1 MGLLNFIVEHKKKKS
16 GVQFPAAKIAK
27 MESINYGVFK
37 EEERFSATPD
47 TVYEKLA
54 KLSGNLLH
62 IEPDKKA
69 REKMEES
76 IAFAH
81 LKVTPKGVTSFA
93 ILIGLL
99 FCLGT
104 IFLLLLGYIDFT
116 VGVILLMVS
125 MALYYYLY
133 TTPGRL
139 RKIYELKAGS
149 EIIMLILHIV
159 IYMRNFP
166 NLEGALKFATA
177 NLTGPLAY
185 DMQKMIWD
193 VDIGSYRSMEQ
204 ALLAYSERWKS
215 SFRSF
220 SDSINAII
228 YSLYATGNRR
238 RELLDEAI
246 DIILTSLSERSNNYV
261 INLASPVTLINA
273 LGILLPT
280 LTLTMLPVITI
291 FLEDSISPAL
301 IFVFYDIV
309 LPIVLVFAIKEI
321 LDKRVVTLPEPDI
334 SLHPDLPPENKFRIG
349 NFFVSSYF
357 IGVVILMP
365 FLYLWYVNFS
375 ALSLQISYVITLGF
389 FISFAIIF
397 RLSSFQ
403 KIKLRGDI
411 VEMEDEFKELLFGLG
426 QEIDRGIPLEVAIGK
441 IMPTLKGHYASTLL
455 KQIDV
460 NIKYKNHTLEQAV
473 FDEKDGAIM
482 QFPSKL
488 IYSVLK
494 AIVDASNKGTKIVS
508 EIMISISR
516 YLKNLHKTQESIQE
530 KFSEVIGSMQMQAT
544 ILLPLICAIMNTLTY
559 MMLEMFSFFGDAMG
573 DMPSGSVGY
582 AAFLSVIKEVPIS
595 ASTFQLAIGFYALET
610 IIILSWFTSGIQVG
624 EDRIH
629 RNTVMSR
636 NLIIGGLVY
645 VLVSFIS
652 LMVFIPFLDVIKNG
666 LGT

>member
-1 MGLLNFIVEHKKKKS
+1 MAFLDYIVEFRKKKE
-16 GVQFPAAKIAK
+16 GVQFPADKIAK

-37 EEERFSATPD
+37 KEENIIATPD
-47 TVYEKLA
+47 TIYEKLA
-54 KLSGNLLH
+54 KISGNLLQ
-62 IEPDKKA
+62 IEPGKKA
-69 REKMEES
+69 RESMEES

-93 ILIGLL
+93 ILLGLL
-99 FCLGT
+99 LSIIT
-104 IFLLLLGYIDFT
+104 VFLLLFGFIDFT
-116 VGVILLMVS
+116 AAVVLMITS
-125 MALYYYLY
+125 IAIYYYFY
-133 TTPGRL
+133 TTPARL
-139 RKIYELKAGS
+139 RKIYELQAGS

-185 DMQKMIWD
+185 DMQKLIWD
-193 VDIGSYRSMEQ
+193 VNIGTYRSMEQ
-204 ALLAYSERWKS
+204 ALLAYSERWKG

-238 RELLDEAI
+238 MDLLDEAI
-246 DIILTSLSERSNNYV
+246 DIILTSLSERSNSYV
-261 INLASPVTLINA
+261 INLASPVALINA
-273 LGILLPT
+273 LGILLPI
-280 LTLTMLPVITI
+280 LTLTMIPIITI
-291 FLEDSISPAL
+291 FLKDSISPPL

-309 LPIVLVFAIKEI
+309 LPIILVFVIKNI

-357 IGVVILMP
+357 IGIIFLIP
-365 FLYLWYVNFS
+365 FLYLWYLNFS
-375 ALSLQISYVITLGF
+375 TISLQMSYVVIFGF
-389 FISFAIIF
+389 FMSFAIIF

-403 KIKLRGDI
+403 KIKLRKAI

-441 IMPTLKGHYASTLL
+441 VMPTLKGHYALTLL
-455 KQIDV
+455 QRIDT
-460 NIKYKNHTLEQAV
+460 NIKYKNYTIEQAI
-473 FDEKDGAIM
+473 FDEKEGAIM

-488 IYSVLK
+488 MYSVLK

-516 YLKNLHKTQESIQE
+516 YLKNLHKTQEGIQE

-544 ILLPLICAIMNTLTY
+544 MLLPLICAIMNTLTY
-559 MMLEMFSFFGDAMG
+559 MMLEMFNFLGDAMSG
-573 DMPSGSVGY
+573 MPSESSY
-582 AAFLSVIKEVPIS
+582 AQFLSVIKEVPIS

-624 EDRIH
+624 EDKIH

-636 NLIIGGLVY
+636 NLMIGGLMY
-645 VLVSFIS
+645 ILVSFIS
-652 LMVFIPFLDVIKNG
+652 LMVFMPLLGMIKGG
-666 LGT
+666 L

>member
-1 MGLLNFIVEHKKKKS
+1 MGLLDFIVEHKKKKD

-37 EEERFSATPD
+37 REEKDIATPD
-47 TVYEKLA
+47 TIYEKLA
-54 KLSGNLLH
+54 KFSGNLLQ

-93 ILIGLL
+93 ILLGLL
-99 FCLGT
+99 ICLSTGT
-104 IFLLLLGYIDFT
+104 LLLFGYIDFT
-116 VGVILLMVS
+116 VGIILMLLSAVM
-125 MALYYYLY
+125 YYYFY
-133 TTPGRL
+133 TTPMRL
-139 RKIYELKAGS
+139 RKIYELQAGS

-166 NLEGALKFATA
+166 NLEGALKFATS

-185 DMQKMIWD
+185 DMKKLIWD
-193 VDIGSYRSMEQ
+193 VNMGTHRSMEQ
-204 ALLAYSERWKS
+204 GLLDYSEKWKG

-238 RELLDEAI
+238 MELLDESI
-246 DIILTSLSERSNNYV
+246 DIMLSSLSERSNSYV
-261 INLASPVTLINA
+261 VNLASPVTLINA

-280 LTLTMLPVITI
+280 LTLTMLPIITI
-291 FLEDSISPAL
+291 FLEDSISPIL
-301 IFVFYDIV
+301 IFVFYDLV
-309 LPIVLVFAIKEI
+309 LPIILVFVIKEI
-321 LDKRVVTLPEPDI
+321 LNKRVVTLPEPDI
-334 SLHPDLPPENKFRIG
+334 SLHPDLPPEGKFRIG
-349 NFFVSSYF
+349 NFCVSSYF
-357 IGVVILMP
+357 IGVVFLIP
-365 FLYLWYVNFS
+365 FLYLWYVNFNT
-375 ALSLQISYVITLGF
+375 LSLQMSYVVTLGF
-389 FISFAIIF
+389 FMSFAIIF

-403 KIKLRGDI
+403 KTKLRGDI

-426 QEIDRGIPLEVAIGK
+426 QEVDRGIPLEVAIGK
-441 IMPTLKGHYASTLL
+441 IMPTLKGHYALTLL
-455 KQIDV
+455 KRIDA
-460 NIKYKNHTLEQAV
+460 NIKYKNHTVEQAI
-473 FDEKDGAIM
+473 FDENDGAIR

-559 MMLEMFSFFGDAMG
+559 MMLEMFSFFGEAMG
-573 DMPSGSVGY
+573 DMPSGAVGY
-582 AAFLSVIKEVPIS
+582 TAFLSVMKEVPIS
-595 ASTFQLAIGFYALET
+595 AATFQLAIGFYALET

-624 EDRIH
+624 EDKIH
-629 RNTVMSR
+629 RNTVMST
-636 NLIIGGLVY
+636 NLMVGGLVY
-645 VLVSFIS
+645 VLVSFVS
-652 LMVFIPFLDVIKNG
+652 LMVFIPFLEVIKVG

>member
-1 MGLLNFIVEHKKKKS
+1 MAFLDFIVEHRKKRH

-47 TVYEKLA
+47 TIYEKLA
-54 KLSGNLLH
+54 KMSGNLLQ

-69 REKMEES
+69 RESMEES

-93 ILIGLL
+93 IIVGLL
-99 FCLGT
+99 LCIST
-104 IFLLLLGYIDFT
+104 IFLFLLGVVDLT
-116 VGVILLMVS
+116 VAIILMIIS
-125 MALYYYLY
+125 AAGYYYFY
-133 TTPGRL
+133 TTPRRL

-149 EIIMLILHIV
+149 EIIMLILYIV

-185 DMQKMIWD
+185 DMQKLIWD
-193 VDIGSYRSMEQ
+193 VNIGTYRSMEQ
-204 ALLAYSERWKS
+204 ALLAYSERWKG

-228 YSLYATGNRR
+228 YSLYATENRR
-238 RELLDEAI
+238 MELLDEAI
-246 DIILTSLSERSNNYV
+246 DIMLTSLSERSNTYV
-261 INLASPVTLINA
+261 TNLASPVTLINA

-291 FLEDSISPAL
+291 FLEDSISPIM

-309 LPIVLVFAIKEI
+309 LPMILVFAIKEI

-334 SLHPDLPPENKFRIG
+334 SLHPDLPPEGKFRIG
-349 NFFVSSYF
+349 NFFVASYF
-357 IGVVILMP
+357 IGVIFLIP
-365 FLYLWYVNFS
+365 FLYLWYLNFGN
-375 ALSLQISYVITLGF
+375 LSLYMSYVVTLGF
-389 FISFAIIF
+389 FMSFAIIF

-403 KIKLRGDI
+403 KTKLRGDI
-411 VEMEDEFKELLFGLG
+411 VEMENEFKELLFGLG

-441 IMPTLKGHYASTLL
+441 IMPTLRGHYSSTLL
-455 KQIDV
+455 RIIDT
-460 NIKYKNHTLEQAV
+460 NIKYKNHTIEQAI
-473 FDEKDGAIM
+473 FDENDGAIR

-488 IYSVLK
+488 IYSILK
-494 AIVDASNKGTKIVS
+494 AIVDASSKGTKIVS

-516 YLKNLHKTQESIQE
+516 YLKNLHRTQESIQE

-559 MMLEMFSFFGDAMG
+559 IMLEMFRFFGETMG
-573 DMPSGSVGY
+573 DLPSGSVGY

-624 EDRIH
+624 EDKIH

-636 NLIIGGLVY
+636 NLMVGGLVY

-652 LMVFIPFLDVIKNG
+652 LMVFMPFLDVIKGG
-666 LGT
+666 LGV